1 VSRRI
6 LGAVRLILFGF
17 LLAPHPASAQPGI
30 SRCSTTGQSL
40 LVQDV
45 LEAHYLWYQFLPR
58 VDAAS
63 YDSPDA
69 YLDAVRYRLD
79 RGFSY
84 ITSRAAN
91 DAFYDAS
98 QFVGVGFTLRTD
110 ATELRIQQIFEG
122 SPAQE
127 AGLARGNRIV
137 EINGTSVAALVAANA
152 VDAAL
157 GPASVGVEVEIVL
170 DTGNGGRRRVRM
182 VKRVVTIPTVS
193 STQVFDIAGRRIGYL
208 HFRNFVQP
216 SYAALEAAFGSFRT
230 AGVNDVVLD
239 LRYNGGGLVDVA
251 VHLGSLVGGALTNG
265 NVFAEL
271 RHNPRDAA
279 RNETFRFR
287 SALPAL
293 GLPRL
298 VVITTRASASA
309 SEMLINALR
318 PFIPVVV
325 VGDATYGKPVGQ
337 NAVPFC
343 DQILAPVTFASV
355 NARGE
360 GDFFDGIA
368 ADCPAP
374 DDVDHELGNPAEGSL
389 SVALNYI
396 RTGSCSRSAT
406 AAVASTAAA
415 SSTEQSGSTMTA
427 VLRPVGWRALIN
439 AY

>member
-1 VSRRI
+1 MSPRSI
-6 LGAVRLILFGF
+6 LLTMG
-17 LLAPHPASAQPGI
+17 LLLVPHLASTQPGI
-30 SRCSTTGQSL
+30 SHCSTTGQSL

-45 LEAHYLWYQFLPR
+45 LEAHYLWYQHLPR

-98 QFVGVGFTLRTD
+98 QFVGLGFSLRTD
-110 ATELRIQQIFEG
+110 ANELRIQQVFEA

-137 EINGTSVAALVAANA
+137 EINGRSVASLVAANA
-152 VDAAL
+152 VNAAL
-157 GPASVGVEVEIVL
+157 GPDSVGVEVEVVL

-193 STQVFDIAGRRIGYL
+193 STRIFDVAGRRVGYL

-216 SYAALEAAFGSFRT
+216 SYSALEAAFSTFR
-230 AGVNDVVLD
+230 ASAVNEVVLD

-251 VHLGSLVGGALTNG
+251 VHLGSLIGGAVTNG
-265 NVFAEL
+265 NIFAEL
-271 RHNPRDAA
+271 RHNARDAA
-279 RNETFRFR
+279 SNQTFRFR
-287 SALPAL
+287 SLAPAL
-293 GLPRL
+293 GLSRL

-309 SEMLINALR
+309 SELLINALR

-343 DQILAPVTFASV
+343 DQIFAPVTFATV

-374 DDVDHELGNPAEGSL
+374 DDIDHELGDPAEGSL
-389 SVALNYI
+389 SAALNYI

-406 AAVASTAAA
+406 AAVSSTAAA
-415 SSTEQSGSTMTA
+415 SSTAQSAGATTA